1 MGARPHS
8 KLLIHGAA
16 RTLPVASLMNTSA
29 LFSST
34 TFRRFACLA
43 GMTLLLAACGGGGD
57 GGIAVP
63 PAWQTAQ
70 FLDSPADSVSST
82 NVSINAG
89 GDARAV
95 WTQTTGATI
104 RVFSARYTGGQWQPA
119 QSVSDSLPFAVDPLV
134 VMLNSGEAIALWKES
149 EGTARRVMSNITSGG
164 QWGVPAVIEDGQE
177 LVQAFDIASDGRGKA
192 LAVWTRGDTVF
203 ASSFVD
209 GKFEAPEQISLGTTG
224 NASQPSVAMD
234 ANGNAVAAWRE
245 ISNTN
250 GVATRRVFVRAFT
263 GSAWDSE
270 TELSGSFN
278 ESASEPTVAI
288 GPAGK
293 AVVAWGQT
301 RGAEQ
306 DIVVSVATNAF
317 ARQWSP
323 AEILAN
329 GAKPTA
335 DVSMDAQGKA
345 LVAWEQPANATPG
358 ARINVLARHFDGNT
372 WQGPQL
378 VEVDDAGDAAGVRV
392 KLNAE
397 GQGTAVWSQS
407 DGTRSNMLSNR
418 FNPVTGRWGVPE
430 LIENDSSEAANGASL
445 AVNAEGQAVAVWRV
459 GIAGLLGTRIMA
471 NVFK

>member
-1 MGARPHS
+1 MTSSVPSSRPLS
-8 KLLIHGAA
+8 LCRFFAVVSLFL
-16 RTLPVASLMNTSA
+16 TLT
-29 LFSST
+29 
-34 TFRRFACLA
+34 
-43 GMTLLLAACGGGGD
+43 ACGGGGD
-57 GGIAVP
+57 GGGAVP
-63 PAWQTAQ
+63 PAWQKAQ
-70 FLDSPADSVSST
+70 FLESSSDAADLA
-82 NVSINAG
+82 NVSISAG
-89 GDARAV
+89 GDARAIWV
-95 WTQTTGATI
+95 QRNGATI

-119 QSVSDSLPFAVDPLV
+119 QSVSDSLPVAEEARV
-134 VMLNSGEAIALWKES
+134 VILESGEAIALWREKE
-149 EGTARRVMSNITSGG
+149 GAARRVMSNITSGG
-164 QWGVPAVIEDGQE
+164 QWGVPAIIEDGQE

-192 LAVWTRGDTVF
+192 IAVWTRGETVF
-203 ASSFVD
+203 ASYFVG
-209 GKFEAPEQISLGTTG
+209 GKFEAPEQISVGTTG
-224 NASQPSVAMD
+224 NASQPAVVMD
-234 ANGNAVAAWRE
+234 ASGNAVAAWRE
-245 ISNTN
+245 TSNTN
-250 GVATRRVFVRAFT
+250 GVATRRVFVRPFI
-263 GSAWDSE
+263 GDAWGSE
-270 TELSGSFN
+270 TELSGAFN
-278 ESASEPTVAI
+278 ESASKPTVAI

-323 AEILAN
+323 AEVLAN

-335 DVSMDAQGKA
+335 DVSMDVQGRA
-345 LVAWEQPANATPG
+345 LVAWEQPANPTPG

-378 VEVDDAGDAAGVRV
+378 VEVDDAGDAVAVRV

-430 LIENDSSEAANGASL
+430 LIENDSSEAAERASL
-445 AVNAEGQAVAVWRV
+445 AVNAGGQAVAAWRV
-459 GIAGLLGTRIMA
+459 GIAGLLGTRILA